1 MNKPQARKDIDV
13 AILCGGLGK
22 RLRSVVSDRP
32 KPMAEV
38 NGSPFL
44 DILIDYVA
52 SYGFKRFILCT
63 GYQGRLVKQ
72 YYQNRGGEL
81 TIVISEEKEPLGTGG
96 AIKNAE
102 SFIQSEIFLVLN
114 GDSFCELSIN
124 DFLNFHASKGAVV
137 SIAVTPIERPL
148 DSGVVR
154 LDEDQKIISFE
165 EKAPVN
171 RTALVNAGVY
181 LFDRTILKYMPSG
194 KKFSLEHDFFPRI
207 LDKKI
212 YGYITNE
219 RLFDIGTPERLE
231 LARQHFGYLPKE
243 GLAFRQRG
251 KG

>member
-1 MNKPQARKDIDV
+1 MNKPQARKHIDV

-63 GYQGRLVKQ
+63 GYQGSLVRQ
-72 YYQNRGGEL
+72 YYQGKDAGATHRVAP

-102 SFIQSEIFLVLN
+102 SLIQSEIFLVLN
-114 GDSFCELSIN
+114 GDSFCGLSIN
-124 DFLNFHASKGAVV
+124 DFLNFHTSKGAVV
-137 SIAVTPIERPL
+137 SIALTPIERPL

-165 EKAPVN
+165 EKTPTN

-181 LFDRTILKYMPSG
+181 LFDRTILEYMPSG
-194 KKFSLEHDFFPRI
+194 KKFSLEYDFFPRI

-212 YGYITNE
+212 YGYITNVE
-219 RLFDIGTPERLE
+219 MLDIGTPERLE
-231 LARQHFGYLPKE
+231 LARQHFRYLPKE
-243 GLAFRQRG
+243 G
-251 KG
+251 